1 MAKKNVEANYSV
13 EVAFCSRELTAKE
26 RVMVKDTTD
35 AMKLDRVTAEDA
47 IVIKPDWYAT
57 LKIHNEKAD
66 DVDYENF
73 LIVDEDGM
81 KYVTGSHS
89 FMSSFKNIFDE
100 MKDCNEDWAIKIYQV
115 DSKNYAGK
123 KFITCSIV

>member
-13 EVAFCSRELTAKE
+13 EVAYCSRELTAKE

-66 DVDYENF
+66 DVDYDNTDDLCVPSCNGVVDT
-73 LIVDEDGM
+73 LIQF
-81 KYVTGSHS
+81 S
-89 FMSSFKNIFDE
+89 FCIP
-100 MKDCNEDWAIKIYQV
+100 
-115 DSKNYAGK
+115 
-123 KFITCSIV
+123 